1 MYDSKTNQRA
11 KVNTSDINEDLGQIE
26 YLFSD
31 KTGTLTENEMIFKQF
46 SINGIIYE
54 ERNGSLY
61 ELYSN
66 IPINILENKDIFNL
80 IQILCLCHTVQYTP
94 NNNNN
99 KFKKQKENLIEKIVK
114 HLEKQKQI
122 FTQNNASKE
131 KYYSK
136 IQNFLLYSIYLE
148 ENSIINYIKN
158 PHRIFSNLYYKIDIP
173 TKVIFNKLIIIYAY
187 FY

>member
-1 MYDSKTNQRA
+1 MCQTYQNEHELANLKFKLNKRVQLLKHFLKNYDLNHTK
-11 KVNTSDINEDLGQIE
+11 
-26 YLFSD
+26 
-31 KTGTLTENEMIFKQF
+31 
-46 SINGIIYE
+46 
-54 ERNGSLY
+54 RNL
-61 ELYSN
+61 
-66 IPINILENKDIFNL
+66 
-80 IQILCLCHTVQYTP
+80 
-94 NNNNN
+94 NNSNNN

-122 FTQNNASKE
+122 FTQNNVFKE

-173 TKVIFNKLIIIYAY
+173 TKVIFNKLIII
-187 FY
+187 

>member
-1 MYDSKTNQRA
+1 MCQTYQNEHELANLKFKLNKRVQLLKHFFKNYDLNHTK
-11 KVNTSDINEDLGQIE
+11 
-26 YLFSD
+26 
-31 KTGTLTENEMIFKQF
+31 
-46 SINGIIYE
+46 
-54 ERNGSLY
+54 RNL
-61 ELYSN
+61 
-66 IPINILENKDIFNL
+66 NKNNNNNS
-80 IQILCLCHTVQYTP
+80 

-122 FTQNNASKE
+122 FTQNNVSKE

-173 TKVIFNKLIIIYAY
+173 TKVIFNKLIFIYVILLLKLLNN
-187 FY
+187 FSWM